1 MRIYS
6 GGTYDLF
13 HYGHVRLLKRLKQM
27 AGENGTLIV
36 AVNTD
41 EFIEQFKGS
50 KPVMSLEERIEVLEA
65 CKYVDEVVV
74 NHSGADSKPTI
85 LKARADFVVVGTDW
99 SDRDYMSQMGFTRE
113 WLEDNNI
120 GYGFLPYTTTV
131 STTDIKK
138 RLNKQ

>member
-13 HYGHVRLLKRLKQM
+13 HYGHVRLLKRLKKM
-27 AGENGTLIV
+27 AGKDGVLIV
-36 AVNTD
+36 ALNTD

-50 KPVMSLEERIEVLEA
+50 RPVMNLEERMEVLQS

-74 NHSGADSKPTI
+74 NYSGEDSKPTI
-85 LKARADFVVVGTDW
+85 LKARADFVVAGTDW
-99 SDRDYMSQMGFTRE
+99 CERDYMKQMGFTRE
-113 WLEDNNI
+113 WLEENNI
-120 GYGFLPYTTTV
+120 GFGYIPYTTTI

-138 RLNKQ
+138 RLK

>member
-13 HYGHVRLLKRLKQM
+13 HYGHVRLLKRLKKM
-27 AGENGTLIV
+27 AGKNGTLIV
-36 AVNTD
+36 ALNTD

-50 KPVMSLEERIEVLEA
+50 KPVMNLEERMEVLKS

-74 NHSGADSKPTI
+74 NYSGEDSKPTI
-85 LKARADFVVVGTDW
+85 LKARADFVVAGTDW
-99 SDRDYMSQMGFTRE
+99 CERDYMKQMGFTRG
-113 WLEDNNI
+113 WLEENNI
-120 GYGFLPYTTTV
+120 GFGYIPYTTTI

-138 RLNKQ
+138 RLK